1 MTSMFDPKDLT
12 ERLGEEKFTSSLD
25 ILKPVEEFFLDTVK
39 HFPFVHAH
47 DCSAIEPFK
56 FWTMNYTTCAGF
68 FYLHP
73 LQHEITQYQIRESI
87 MDNEGD
93 GVDYVSYFKEKLL
106 AGTANKYSG
115 RKPHKGEYLSLVV
128 LTGENKL
135 KDEIC
140 LNKLRSI
147 VEDQGK
153 LALIKPHPLTDQS
166 VINDLRKKLLPSAN
180 IATQKDDLYE
190 IMQNSEVVYTN
201 HSSESAIY
209 AAALGKP
216 LKTVSTW
223 KGRMRGT
230 FLNINEVLLSTP
242 RPQMA
247 LNKIFSSRYSGLVH
261 PEVHKDWQDRIVQY
275 LEYTNGIRNMLGD
288 EYK

>member
-1 MTSMFDPKDLT
+1 MTTMFDAEDL
-12 ERLGEEKFTSSLD
+12 RKRIGEEKFTDSLD
-25 ILKPVEEFFLDTVK
+25 VLKPVEEFFLDTIK

-56 FWTMNYTTCAGF
+56 FWTMNYTSCAGF
-68 FYLHP
+68 FYMHP
-73 LQHEITQYQIRESI
+73 LQHEITQYQVREAI
-87 MDNEGD
+87 MDNEED
-93 GVDYVSYFKEKLL
+93 GIDYVLYFKDKLL
-106 AGTANKYSG
+106 SGSANKYTE
-115 RKPHKGEYLSLVV
+115 RKPHKGKYSSLVV

-135 KDEIC
+135 EDEIC

-153 LALIKPHPLTDQS
+153 LALIKPHPLTKQT
-166 VINDLRKKLLPSAN
+166 VIDALRKELLPSAN
-180 IATQKDDLYE
+180 IATQNDDLYE
-190 IMQNSEVVYTN
+190 IMQNSDMVYTN

-209 AAALGKP
+209 ATALGKP
-216 LKTVSTW
+216 IKTVSTW

-230 FLNINEVLLSTP
+230 FLNINEVLFSTP

-247 LNKIFSSRYSGLVH
+247 LNKVFSSRYSGLVH
-261 PEVHKDWQDRIVQY
+261 PEVHEDWQDRIVQY
-275 LEYTNGIRNMLGD
+275 LEYTNGIRSMLGD